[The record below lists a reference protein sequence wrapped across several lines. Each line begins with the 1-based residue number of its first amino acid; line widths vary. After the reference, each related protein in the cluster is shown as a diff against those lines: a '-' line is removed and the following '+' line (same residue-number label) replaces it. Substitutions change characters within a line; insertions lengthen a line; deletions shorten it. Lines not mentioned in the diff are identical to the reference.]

1 MIINIF
7 NLIGIEDIH
16 VEDPIESKNIPEHIR
31 FLFIRF
37 MFFTYILR
45 TRRREKVIFYLIFLN
60 HFGIISIQLEMKV
73 SLKT

>member
-16 VEDPIESKNIPEHIR
+16 VEDPIETKNIQEHIR

-37 MFFTYILR
+37 IIT
-45 TRRREKVIFYLIFLN
+45 YLIL
-60 HFGIISIQLEMKV
+60 
-73 SLKT
+73 TY